1 MYLMAKKSMI
11 AREVKRKKLVKKYA
25 LKRQALLQEFR
36 SAKDPMERLEIHRK
50 IQSLPRNSAPIR
62 VRNRCWAT
70 GKPRGVYRDFGLCR
84 NQLRQRAHNGELPGV
99 VKSSW

>member
-1 MYLMAKKSMI
+1 MQFVTSRKFGSVI
-11 AREVKRKKLVKKYA
+11 ATGA
-25 LKRQALLQEFR
+25 QFQACVLGLR
-36 SAKDPMERLEIHRK
+36 PAAANLNHHRK
-50 IQSLPRNSAPIR
+50 IQGLPRNSATNR

-84 NQLRQRAHNGELPGV
+84 NQLRERAHKGELPGV

>member
-1 MYLMAKKSMI
+1 MNLMLQRIQWKDW
-11 AREVKRKKLVKKYA
+11 KYIE
-25 LKRQALLQEFR
+25 KYKVFQETLLQI
-36 SAKDPMERLEIHRK
+36 D
-50 IQSLPRNSAPIR
+50 
-62 VRNRCWAT
+62 RNRCWAT

>member
-1 MYLMAKKSMI
+1 MNKKIFISTG
-11 AREVKRKKLVKKYA
+11 EVSGDLHGSLLSK
-25 LKRQALLQEFR
+25 ALLDEFNT
-36 SAKDPMERLEIHRK
+36 AKEPMERLEIHRK
-50 IQSLPRNSAPIR
+50 IQGLPRNSAPNR